1 MGIRGEVDGT
11 TGEAVT
17 ETRAANASHRNDGTD
32 TNRTG
37 TTRSNPNHT
46 GPGRTTPARNGVV
59 PSRRTAPT
67 GPAPVTWAT
76 VAPWMSSAPASPPT
90 EEPEHSQPADD
101 PSPVP
106 FPGDH
111 DAVLDTLDSVD
122 RLAVDGA
129 SEALLPLARDELH
142 RLTGGLR
149 ALLDEHRPDENGR
162 CPVCPS
168 GMRARRWP
176 CQVWRTA
183 HQHLIGENADP
194 AGRTNRAKLNSLGVG
209 PHGSAPQEEPSVP
222 VHPTK
227 IVASGDN
234 GPGSW
239 DTDAGRTVPADAD
252 TDVFEWPTMDFG
264 YEVAPAQQPPTQPP
278 ALQPQATQPPVG
290 GHLETDHTRIHRA
303 SVVSRRDRSTGA
315 P

>member
-1 MGIRGEVDGT
+1 M
-11 TGEAVT
+11 T
-17 ETRAANASHRNDGTD
+17 ETRAANAGHRNDGTD

-37 TTRSNPNHT
+37 TTRSNPNQA
-46 GPGRTTPARNGVV
+46 GPGRTTPARNGVTT
-59 PSRRTAPT
+59 SRRTAPT

-76 VAPWMSSAPASPPT
+76 VAPWMSSAPAPAPT
-90 EEPEHSQPADD
+90 EEPEPAPDA

-106 FPGDH
+106 FADDH

-122 RLAVDGA
+122 QLAVDGA

-194 AGRTNRAKLNSLGVG
+194 AGRTNRAKLNSLRVKPRGA
-209 PHGSAPQEEPSVP
+209 SRQEESETSVP

-234 GPGSW
+234 GPSSW
-239 DTDAGRTVPADAD
+239 ETDAGQTVSADAD

-264 YEVAPAQQPPTQPP
+264 YEVAPAHQPRPQPPV
-278 ALQPQATQPPVG
+278 AQPQATQPPVG

-303 SVVSRRDRSTGA
+303 SVVSRRDRSGGA
-315 P
+315 S

>member
-1 MGIRGEVDGT
+1 M
-11 TGEAVT
+11 T
-17 ETRAANASHRNDGTD
+17 ETRAANTGHRNDGTD

-37 TTRSNPNHT
+37 ATRTDPNHT
-46 GPGRTTPARNGVV
+46 ASGHTTATARNGAGQ
-59 PSRRTAPT
+59 RYT
-67 GPAPVTWAT
+67 GSAPVTWAT
-76 VAPWMSSAPASPPT
+76 VAPWMSSAPAPAP
-90 EEPEHSQPADD
+90 EAEPEPAPEA

-106 FPGDH
+106 FPDDH

-122 RLAVDGA
+122 QLAVDGA

-194 AGRTNRAKLNSLGVG
+194 AGRTNRAKLNSLRVK
-209 PHGSAPQEEPSVP
+209 PPDAPQQEETPVP

-234 GPGSW
+234 GPSSW
-239 DTDAGRTVPADAD
+239 DTDAGQAVAADAD

-264 YEVAPAQQPPTQPP
+264 YEVAPAHQPRPQPPV
-278 ALQPQATQPPVG
+278 AQPQATQPPVG

-303 SVVSRRDRSTGA
+303 SVVSRRDRSGGA
-315 P
+315 S